1 MEAREN
7 LRGSGILLSI
17 SSLPSPYG
25 IGTLGREAYNF
36 VDLLGDLKQKY
47 WQVLPVGPTIFGDSP
62 YQPSSG
68 CAGNIYFID
77 LDKLVDEGLLEKEE
91 ILGYNWGTDESEID
105 YAALHQNRCKILQ
118 KAFERF
124 DTNAQDFQDFVKKQS
139 EWLEQ
144 YALFMTLKTDNL
156 YKNWSEWPSEY
167 RNTQTVALE
176 KYQKKNYNTITFWKF
191 CQYKFFEQ
199 WEDLKNYANSKG
211 IYIIGDIS
219 FYVGYDSVDV
229 WAERQELE
237 GVNVVADDYTSASLL
252 PGVKKLLAKSGWMG
266 TKVMMFAF
274 DGDPTNEYLPHNY
287 TDSHVVAYIGTHDNE
302 TIVGSFS
309 DKTDYELA
317 YLYEYLNI
325 ENKSQ
330 VPNALIRELY
340 HSTAELAIVQMQDI
354 LELGNEARM
363 NYPSTVGHNWRW
375 RMTSKPHRLDNE
387 KIAWIRNI
395 AVVYRR

>member
-1 MEAREN
+1 MEAKEN

-124 DTNAQDFQDFVKKQS
+124 DTNAQEFQDFVKKQS

-144 YALFMTLKTDNL
+144 PTIYTKIGASGQASIEIRKRLRLKSTKKRIIIQLLFG
-156 YKNWSEWPSEY
+156 SS
-167 RNTQTVALE
+167 
-176 KYQKKNYNTITFWKF
+176 
-191 CQYKFFEQ
+191 
-199 WEDLKNYANSKG
+199 ANINSSSNG
-211 IYIIGDIS
+211 RI
-219 FYVGYDSVDV
+219 
-229 WAERQELE
+229 
-237 GVNVVADDYTSASLL
+237 
-252 PGVKKLLAKSGWMG
+252 
-266 TKVMMFAF
+266 
-274 DGDPTNEYLPHNY
+274 
-287 TDSHVVAYIGTHDNE
+287 
-302 TIVGSFS
+302 
-309 DKTDYELA
+309 
-317 YLYEYLNI
+317 
-325 ENKSQ
+325 
-330 VPNALIRELY
+330 
-340 HSTAELAIVQMQDI
+340 
-354 LELGNEARM
+354 
-363 NYPSTVGHNWRW
+363 
-375 RMTSKPHRLDNE
+375 
-387 KIAWIRNI
+387 
-395 AVVYRR
+395 

>member
-156 YKNWSEWPSEY
+156 YKNWSPSGQASIEI
-167 RNTQTVALE
+167 RKRLRLKST
-176 KYQKKNYNTITFWKF
+176 KKRIIIQLLFGSSVNI
-191 CQYKFFEQ
+191 
-199 WEDLKNYANSKG
+199 NSSSNG
-211 IYIIGDIS
+211 RI
-219 FYVGYDSVDV
+219 
-229 WAERQELE
+229 
-237 GVNVVADDYTSASLL
+237 
-252 PGVKKLLAKSGWMG
+252 
-266 TKVMMFAF
+266 
-274 DGDPTNEYLPHNY
+274 
-287 TDSHVVAYIGTHDNE
+287 
-302 TIVGSFS
+302 
-309 DKTDYELA
+309 
-317 YLYEYLNI
+317 
-325 ENKSQ
+325 
-330 VPNALIRELY
+330 
-340 HSTAELAIVQMQDI
+340 
-354 LELGNEARM
+354 
-363 NYPSTVGHNWRW
+363 
-375 RMTSKPHRLDNE
+375 
-387 KIAWIRNI
+387 
-395 AVVYRR
+395 

>member
-1 MEAREN
+1 MMSANDTPEYVAAAGPDKYSESGQVWGNPMYDWNAMKEDNFSWWRKRMRICRE
-7 LRGSGILLSI
+7 LFDIVRIDHFAGIVKAYAV
-17 SSLPSPYG
+17 PYG
-25 IGTLGREAYNF
+25 QDKSLSGKWFKAPGRR
-36 VDLLGDLKQKY
+36 
-47 WQVLPVGPTIFGDSP
+47 
-62 YQPSSG
+62 
-68 CAGNIYFID
+68 
-77 LDKLVDEGLLEKEE
+77 LV
-91 ILGYNWGTDESEID
+91 
-105 YAALHQNRCKILQ
+105 
-118 KAFERF
+118 
-124 DTNAQDFQDFVKKQS
+124 NAIN
-139 EWLEQ
+139 E
-144 YALFMTLKTDNL
+144 
-156 YKNWSEWPSEY
+156 
-167 RNTQTVALE
+167 
-176 KYQKKNYNTITFWKF
+176 
-191 CQYKFFEQ
+191 
-199 WEDLKNYANSKG
+199 
-211 IYIIGDIS
+211 
-219 FYVGYDSVDV
+219 
-229 WAERQELE
+229 ELE

-375 RMTSKPHRLDNE
+375 RMTSEPHRLDDE

-395 AVVYRR
+395 AVVYHR